1 MSVPLTQAL
10 GLMLSNL
17 ERGTMA
23 IPRIVAAL
31 LLAMVAIAQ
40 TVRFFL
46 EWPVTINGFSVP
58 LWASAVLAVVCAGIA
73 VMLWRDGVT
82 KRQP

>member
-1 MSVPLTQAL
+1 
-10 GLMLSNL
+10 MLSNL
-17 ERGTMA
+17 ERATMA

-46 EWPVTINGFSVP
+46 GWPVTINGFSVP
-58 LWASAVLAVVCAGIA
+58 LWASAVLAVVCASIA
-73 VMLWRDGVT
+73 VMLWRDGGT